1 VAAMQNVVAASA
13 AQRRFALMLFE
24 VFGVTALVLAAIG
37 IYGVLSGSVSERTRE
52 IGVRIALG
60 ATRREIVSL
69 VVRQAMALTVAG
81 MVIGLGAAVIASRS
95 LETLLFGIT
104 RSDPVTYAGVVAMLL
119 GASALASWLPA
130 WRAARVDPALTL
142 RAE

>member
-1 VAAMQNVVAASA
+1 MQNVVAASA

-24 VFGVTALVLAAIG
+24 VFGATALVLAAIG
-37 IYGVLSGSVSERTRE
+37 IYGVLSGSVSERIRE

-60 ATRREIVSL
+60 ATRSEIVSL

-81 MVIGLGAAVIASRS
+81 MIVGLGAAVIASRA
-95 LETLLFGIT
+95 LKTLLFGVT
-104 RSDPVTYAGVVAMLL
+104 RSDPVTYAVVVALL
-119 GASALASWLPA
+119 LCASALASWLPA

>member
-1 VAAMQNVVAASA
+1 
-13 AQRRFALMLFE
+13 
-24 VFGVTALVLAAIG
+24 
-37 IYGVLSGSVSERTRE
+37 
-52 IGVRIALG
+52 VRIALG
-60 ATRREIVSL
+60 ATRSEIVSL

-119 GASALASWLPA
+119 GASTLASWLPA